1 MRALRRRSVVRSPTH
16 GRKLPSKGTR
26 KKTKLEIPWASDDDA
41 DGKMEPL
48 SVHLRRMSIETPV
61 RDRLAGSD
69 DDRSEIPGDDNPRK
83 SDVESLRGESERA
96 FNSAASNNNIP

>member
-1 MRALRRRSVVRSPTH
+1 
-16 GRKLPSKGTR
+16 
-26 KKTKLEIPWASDDDA
+26 
-41 DGKMEPL
+41 
-48 SVHLRRMSIETPV
+48 MSIETPV